1 MKKSNTLFRFFY
13 LIVIEHPC
21 FFKYKYKN
29 KAYNLYNDIKVEYS
43 SIAISS
49 QKATNYTRQSDTT
62 IEQYFIDAHIVIHF
76 IWTTF

>member
-1 MKKSNTLFRFFY
+1 MLLFKK
-13 LIVIEHPC
+13 
-21 FFKYKYKN
+21 FFKYEYKN